1 MNISETVDFQPSW
14 VDKTRAAVK
23 KLENAN
29 EKCHEYINGI

>member
-1 MNISETVDFQPSW
+1 MNIWVAVDFQPSW
-14 VDKTRAAVK
+14 VDKTRAAVQ